1 MATPWYDWFNPV
13 DQIRAL
19 TSAGTDVGNAVS
31 NFITSTA
38 GDIAT
43 GLEAGMVALL
53 GDIWAAVSGVVLTAI
68 GLLIITVVLLWAF
81 KTQIIDVASLTAA
94 IAAAVG

>member
-19 TSAGTDVGNAVS
+19 TEAGTDVGNAIS
-31 NFITSTA
+31 SFITSTA
-38 GDIAT
+38 GEVAA

-53 GDIWAAVSGVVLTAI
+53 GDIWTVISGPVLTAI
-68 GLLIITVVLLWAF
+68 GLTIIILVLLWAY
-81 KTQIIDVASLTAA
+81 KREIIDVAALTGAITAA
-94 IAAAVG
+94 VA